1 MYFVKIPKE
10 RIGCLIGP
18 EGATRRQ
25 IEERSGI
32 KVSIDS
38 KTGDVCLEEEKAKD
52 PVLVLK
58 VRDIVKAIARG
69 FSPERAFVLFGDDFY
84 FDSIDI
90 REYAGKERKDVMRLK
105 GRIIG
110 KEGKTREI
118 IENLGGAEVSVYG
131 NTVSIIGSIETME
144 VARNAVEML
153 LKGSEHSSVYRY
165 LEKMCKKMRK
175 IEL

>member
-10 RIGCLIGP
+10 RIGVLIGSD
-18 EGATRRQ
+18 GATRKQ
-25 IEERSGI
+25 IEDRSGI

-38 KTGDVCLEEEKAKD
+38 QSGDVCLEEEKAKD
-52 PVLVLK
+52 PVLILK

-84 FDSIDI
+84 FDTIDI
-90 REYAGKERKDVMRLK
+90 REYSGKEQKDVMRLK

-110 KEGKTREI
+110 KQGKTREI
-118 IENLGGAEVSVYG
+118 IEHLAGAEVSVYG
-131 NTVSIIGSIETME
+131 NTVSIIGDITSME
-144 VARNAVEML
+144 VARNAVEMI

>member
-10 RIGCLIGP
+10 RIGVLIGP

-38 KTGDVCLEEEKAKD
+38 SSGDVALEEEKAKD
-52 PVLVLK
+52 PVLILK

-69 FSPERAFVLFGDDFY
+69 FSPERAFVLFDDEMY

-90 REYAGKERKDVMRLK
+90 REYSGKEAKDAARLK

-110 KEGKTREI
+110 KQGKTREI
-118 IENLGGAEVSVYG
+118 IEQLAHAEVSVYG
-131 NTVSIIGSIETME
+131 STVSLIADIESME
-144 VARNAVEML
+144 VARNAVQML
-153 LKGSEHSSVYRY
+153 LKGSEHSTVYRY